1 MPKEFSEDLRWR
13 VVYLYTDGFSII
25 DIANTLY
32 MSKSSVTRIIN
43 IYEKWACVT
52 NPYKGISGRRKL
64 FSRND
69 MYILQNLIRD
79 KVNWYLDELVSEME
93 NLTGKRASI
102 ATLWR
107 SLHYLGITRKKVLKI
122 LIFRK
127 KLVTAYSNYSF
138 FFFIKLQKEAY
149 ERSEIMRAHYLGIIG
164 EHYTPNQLIFIDES
178 AKDERSLSRLYGY
191 SPRNI
196 RACKKVVFVRGKRY
210 TILPALTL
218 DGFVAVDVFEGACD
232 KNKFVK
238 FVLDQVVCKI
248 IILF

>member
-79 KVNWYLDELVSEME
+79 KVNRYLNELVSEME

-138 FFFIKLQKEAY
+138 FFFYKVTK
-149 ERSEIMRAHYLGIIG
+149 RSI
-164 EHYTPNQLIFIDES
+164 
-178 AKDERSLSRLYGY
+178 
-191 SPRNI
+191 
-196 RACKKVVFVRGKRY
+196 
-210 TILPALTL
+210 
-218 DGFVAVDVFEGACD
+218 
-232 KNKFVK
+232 
-238 FVLDQVVCKI
+238 
-248 IILF
+248 